1 MDDDRRREHKGAVK
15 HGTHDDSVNR
25 RSSMFELRLVTLDHY
40 LAAPSAPLDPLVS
53 KLGGWEVWQVP
64 VLRIF
69 GVTPA
74 GQKACL
80 HVHGVLPYLT
90 VPCTEPRPERSA
102 VVLASEIDLLLNTA
116 AGRATSMHRHVHHVA
131 VFRGTRLY
139 GFHDREETFLRIYLY
154 NPLHV
159 PKVAELLLS
168 GHVLKQVMQPHE
180 AHIPYSLQ
188 FMVDHNLHGMSFV
201 RVESFKFRRPLSWAH
216 DDRSKALGSGPGIWS
231 LRNLPV
237 EQFGD
242 LEKQTTCELEL
253 DCCAKDILNASDK
266 EALNPGLAAL
276 WQEEEDRRQE
286 PVSWA
291 PLSLEDVGF
300 PPTESERFYLAR
312 LDKLLTRPAMDEQEL
327 TGTGKQSRKK
337 HHSRL
342 LDTSHGI
349 LDSQDE
355 ALAEA
360 LAQVASSW
368 HQGADEE
375 DSILGS
381 LPALDNVVDEEDDND
396 VEDMSQV
403 FQLAGEREQD
413 NDGDSSM
420 SDHSDGNEAY
430 DPFQLDGADDRPVGA
445 SGTAATTRDQGT
457 QTGAR
462 PPVLVRRLLGRARAR
477 RCTRLSLQRQQQQQ
491 QQQQGNPQLR
501 KPEQSPAKSAV
512 PAAGLET
519 GHQKVEVPGSSP
531 LVAEDWQRWQSCHVA
546 SMLMAPLPGDGTPSS
561 GVPSPAPS
569 LSAECGETSSC
580 LQHSVKP
587 CFVEL
592 PRLTDEEIASWQQR
606 REPEGR
612 RRWKLRELDVHGKSC
627 ASPVE
632 DMSEPKKQRR
642 KRGRSTDSSV
652 AGSTSPQRRASS
664 LRNRSV
670 SVSSVSSHVEGYTES
685 EVYPVEV
692 EHRTRRVSYS
702 SSAGDSTA
710 SSRRVKAG
718 TGKRVKAANDSASGR
733 TLRERD
739 IGEKGDKGQVRVCI
753 TDSGDNVE
761 SSVLSAAAAAAGL
774 GSELSVPLVQ
784 RVPHPRRGRKLSTKR
799 RLAVE
804 VAETVPDS
812 DASSSLLSS
821 SSHLVGK
828 SSDLEVS
835 GSRPSIICRIRIQG
849 KHGVVST
856 TSTRQVPRVVGF
868 VSPDRSISESCV
880 ADLGSPPTGSVS
892 DSSSSTIVGRQM
904 SDGPMSGCRPL
915 GSEMADPG
923 IASRHKVS
931 KKSKSSNVALDAP
944 AVHLECSKAAHMSD
958 APTSLTTPLSS
969 EVADSGIVLRRP
981 KSSRRSELS
990 TVTPEAPATQ
1000 LESSGATHM
1009 LDVPEPVATP
1019 LSSEVADLGAT
1030 LRGKFSRNSKS
1041 GTNTPQAPSA
1051 QLEDSEVVTMP
1062 DASTSLATSSSS
1074 EVADSGVILRQ
1085 PRSPRKSKL
1094 STVTR
1099 EAPAVPSE
1107 SSEAAHVSDAP
1118 TPLAMSLSGKVADS
1132 GVVSR
1137 RLKSSRKSKSSTA
1150 APDPP
1155 AVHLESCEAATVPD
1169 APQSDAT
1176 PLSSEVADRGVVLR
1190 AKFSRKSKSS
1200 TVIPEAPAAH
1210 LESSEAVHMPDAA
1223 EPVASPLRPE
1233 NSDSGVALRLKR
1245 SRKSKLS
1252 TVTPEAQLESSEA
1265 AHMPDTPTSHATSSE
1280 VADSGAVLR
1289 RRGSRK
1295 SMSNTITPEAS
1306 ETELASP
1313 KAMLSETPPTTV
1325 GLSSSDVA
1333 PHGLPSRKSTRSGSG
1348 AGTKRAKLA
1357 ASSIAS
1363 KPTESPEALSSSPVK
1378 IGNIDNHQLCGSNS
1392 RMEMGAPHATLGTLK
1407 SGSDVDA
1414 IEEPGNVKPVS
1425 KRGRPRRT
1433 DFVRPLLS
1441 SPDSQGAADAASDD
1455 STAHCENTVQ
1465 PTTRRTRRQLANP
1478 KLSSKELSATSSSSL
1493 ESVTSFSSCEVGG
1506 SQLLETSLP
1515 KEGNLR
1521 KQTGKGKQTSSS
1533 KLAIKPSRSKV
1544 RDSNALLSLG
1554 TDSVNATELGTDP
1567 VVQVVDQAA
1576 KSNKSEARGRV
1587 SSRISANK
1595 LALRTKI
1602 HKEGKNKEKP
1612 ESPKLQNE
1620 SCFVADTS
1628 GTPPPGS
1635 DIGLAS
1641 TVTVDTM
1648 TSCVLS
1654 FGTAYSTSPSTAK
1667 LVSDCNMTRQVS
1679 SGSQVTSSGMGDKG
1693 ISTPNSGAPEIVN
1706 SHSRLMSSTS
1716 RSSASSDR
1724 REMGGLPVR
1733 SSKSRKRAGLPEAHD
1748 PGIQELLVTYER
1760 LTITPPSEL
1769 SSDGSVGSKQSNV
1782 ARPSAAFNLSEAA
1795 RSSNSPRRSSSSS
1808 ITNSVEKEGTQK
1820 FVSNNEPE
1828 AEHPNELSGSSN
1840 PIVEK
1845 ESGSAKSVVSS
1856 DRSEAADAGG
1866 LMRGA
1871 DKGAENSPELVPA
1884 LLVPNCAVTKPGTED
1899 SMIQP
1904 SSVSIANADLVAT
1917 KELETSSLCTGQ
1929 CQSEVAAFDIPVS
1942 SNLPVSEVI
1951 ISEPATEPVV
1961 PEEANSGSAFSSNLA
1976 SADTSA
1982 NVDLHAGSDGP
1993 VPGGSVQGNWP
2004 IISASTVDVSEP
2016 VAKPKVSDEVGTDA
2030 PPNEVLLNALPLG
2043 SGSDGSSLS
2052 SNSSASVL
2060 SRPRMTSPIEQSSSQ
2075 LLDSR
2080 HAVQDGSV
2088 TELMTELSWSIELGQ
2103 RVTEGCAEQDANV
2116 TGTPELVPSLCGQKG
2131 NESQKASSDDAQFE
2145 GEPSSCICAGSK
2157 RTTAEQPSA
2166 VGSIN
2171 AAEMSSVDDDF
2182 ICLSPD
2188 ADAEW
2193 ILLDEVRDD
2202 SIELF
2207 PSSEE
2212 SVAVDCSESCI
2223 DHTVENRVSD
2233 CGLNCHNMD
2242 VSEKN
2247 GIGDMCKKELV
2258 GHFDGV
2264 NTEENV
2270 HEDVADENSIQHGS
2284 RKSRSERKV
2293 DSVSRE
2299 SSIDKSCESSIRNVG
2314 SINCADSA
2322 TGDNCVVEI
2331 GSEGCSEATSNKEHF
2346 EISSTD
2352 LADTNCEEILRNFG
2366 SNSSL
2371 VDLGS
2376 ESFSE
2381 PTGDNKCTE
2390 EVAKEDVTDISSADL
2405 VKGFGSENCVGDI
2418 DSEGIE
2424 FIASENFVE
2433 DIGCEESME
2442 LFSGIDSE
2450 CKQHKDAV
2458 ALNEISSDPRQHE
2471 DIYAAIAAGKL
2482 LRVAVER
2489 LEDIDA
2495 HSAIGMLYRKA
2506 KKASKCNRAPCK
2518 GVEISGGKHDV
2529 NRDNSQDEHT
2539 GINEK
2544 EGSVGLSSVRKSP
2557 ACHRQTS
2564 RPSKSLHKDV
2574 GASSSQSSGRRPSD
2588 SQAQHQSPR
2597 EQDRSVR
2604 PVSVEK
2610 ALASDQQTSKFS
2622 KTSRKDLW
2630 ASGNQ
2635 HSRDQTDESHA
2646 QHVKT
2651 RKQEGNNVPFS
2662 EEKLSSSVKITSK
2675 SSKTLHKDSRD
2686 TCNQHVEKST
2696 KDSKTQHL
2704 GVRKKDRSAN
2714 PLTADKSSICHQKAS
2729 RSSKASNK
2737 GVQAFKS
2744 KDSEGS
2750 SKKAETQR
2758 PVREK
2763 QGEAVEPSSLEMSPG
2778 REQQASNPS
2787 KGSRRDVQVL
2797 KSEDSEGSSNKA
2809 ETRHADKEKQGE
2821 AVDPSSLEMST
2832 GCDQQASK
2840 SSKAS
2845 RRDVQ
2850 VFKSKDSEGSSNKA
2864 QTRHADKEKQGE
2876 AVDPSSLEMSTG
2888 CDQQASKSSKASRR
2902 DVQVFKSK
2910 DSEGSSNKA
2919 ETRHADKEKQGEA
2932 VDPSSLEMST
2942 GCDQQASKSSK
2953 ASRRDVQ
2960 VFKSKD
2966 SEGSSNKAQTRH
2978 ADKEKQGE
2986 AVDPSSLEMST
2997 GCDQQASKSS
3007 KASRRDV
3014 QVFKS
3019 KDSDGSSNKTE
3030 TRHADEENQRE
3041 AVDHSSLERSP
3052 GCDQQASKSSKA
3064 SRRDVQVFKSKDS
3077 EGRSNKAETRHAD
3090 KEKQGEAF
3098 DPSSLEM
3105 STGCDQQASK
3115 SSKASRKDVQV
3126 FKSKDSEGSS
3136 NKAETRH
3143 ADKEKQGEAVDPSSL
3158 EQSPGCDQQASK
3170 SSKASRK
3177 DVQVFKS
3184 KDSEGS
3190 SNKAET
3196 RHADKEKQGEAVD
3209 PSSLERSPGCD
3220 QQASKSP
3227 KASRRDVQV
3236 FKSKDSEGSS
3246 NKAETQRADREKQG
3260 EAVEPSSLQK
3270 SPGPDQQ
3277 TSKSSRD
3284 FHSDLGALENPVQ
3297 VCENRERRPDSPE
3310 EQQAGSGTQQQDEC
3324 TEPLQTEKSLSYHQR
3339 EPLPPTDMGKEHVLL
3354 DQVLDL
3360 GELPDAIKCLLDSEV
3375 PLPELDADCFSLP
3388 PDSTRWLSEDGVV
3401 EKRKPDERAQA
3412 NKEEPP
3418 FCPSGDIMLGE
3429 LTKACSLTNE
3439 GLVALVPAVPPPTCG
3454 PHFNSCG
3461 STTVRARKK
3470 CLRGLAHWQK
3480 TKLEAFARD
3489 SCFEVDFEHNPEL
3502 RIAFCRDR
3510 SVVLTP
3516 ARSAPTVALLAP
3528 TRQRPPP
3535 SPDDDVVSIRE
3546 LPPSDASPDPT
3557 MLLVSP
3563 PSTPPRHETSTSQ
3576 LDGPSGRFALS
3587 GARLPADTERV
3598 LTVLS
3603 VEVHV
3608 RTRSD
3613 LRPDPAHDPVQ
3624 CVLWCA
3630 RGHGTDAPLEA
3641 GVMHW
3646 VLGDPRLAD
3655 IEDLAGT
3662 SLHRTGVATPGL
3674 RTQVVRSELD
3684 LFHALVDL
3692 VHRWDPDVLL
3702 GYDVERAS
3710 WGYLFER
3717 AEQLDLDLYARLSR
3731 APPPPGRK
3739 DVLGRILL
3747 SVWRILRKE
3756 VTLNIYTFENT
3767 YYNVMHRRVPLY
3779 SFRLLSEWFSK
3790 DLFRWR
3796 TVEHYALRAR
3806 GNLELLD
3813 ELNVFGKTSQMAR
3826 IFGIQFLEVLS
3837 RGSQFRVESMLLRLA
3852 RSHRMVALSASTAQ
3866 RARQRAPEFIPLV
3879 LEPRAQLYTDP
3890 VVVLDFQSLYPSVII
3905 AHNYCYSTCLGRVE
3919 SLGSSAPFG
3928 CSSLEVPMQLVKSLR
3943 DHITVSPA
3951 GVAFVKPS
3959 IRRGLLSQMLD
3970 EVLGTRI
3977 MVKKA
3982 MSQCTN
3988 KGLRRVLDAQQLS
4001 LKLIANVTYGYTS
4014 AGFSGRMPCVEV
4026 ADSVVSKGREALEHA
4041 IRTAE
4046 AIVPGAR
4053 VVYGD
4058 TDSLFV
4064 LLEGRSRE
4072 EAFRLGQE
4080 IADQVTAQNPRP
4092 MRLKLEKVYQPCVLQ
4107 TKKRYVGFAY
4117 ESPDQQEPK
4126 YDAKGIETVRRDTCP
4141 AVAKLLEKMLRVLF
4155 TSRDIVAVKRFV
4167 KLQLSKILAERVS
4180 PQDFIFAREFR
4191 GLHGYQPSACV
4202 PALEI
4207 TRRQLRRDPRAEP
4220 LVGERVPYVV
4230 VYGHPGQRLIELARS
4245 PLELL
4250 SGQLRLNAH
4259 YYVARVIGPALN
4271 RVLRLLGADCLQ
4283 WYEELPRPRFVAAPR
4298 PGTMAAYVTV
4308 NQLCLACGG
4317 QAESRQLCAS
4327 CEADPGYAALVLGGK
4342 VQRVQKALLELQAV
4356 CHSCMG
4362 FQAGSVCLSID
4373 CPVLFKTSRVTTEAQ
4388 QALDWNSAR
4397 NSVSTTS
4404 S

>member
-327 TGTGKQSRKK
+327 TGTARQSRKK

-360 LAQVASSW
+360 LAQAASSW
-368 HQGADEE
+368 HQGADEEE

-381 LPALDNVVDEEDDND
+381 LPALDNVVDEEDDHD

-430 DPFQLDGADDRPVGA
+430 DPFQLDGADDRPVVA
-445 SGTAATTRDQGT
+445 SGAAAITRDQGT

-477 RCTRLSLQRQQQQQ
+477 RCTRLSLQRR

-561 GVPSPAPS
+561 GVPSPVQS
-569 LSAECGETSSC
+569 LSPESRAGGETSSC

-612 RRWKLRELDVHGKSC
+612 RRWKLRELDIHGKSC

-632 DMSEPKKQRR
+632 DMSEPQKQRR

-652 AGSTSPQRRASS
+652 AGSTSPQRRTSS

-670 SVSSVSSHVEGYTES
+670 SVSSVSPHAEGYTES

-692 EHRTRRVSYS
+692 GHRTRRVSYS
-702 SSAGDSTA
+702 SLAGDSGA

-718 TGKRVKAANDSASGR
+718 TGKASKRVKAVNDSASGR

-774 GSELSVPLVQ
+774 GSELSVPLVE

-804 VAETVPDS
+804 VTETVPDS
-812 DASSSLLSS
+812 DASSSSLSS

-868 VSPDRSISESCV
+868 VSPDRSITESCV

-904 SDGPMSGCRPL
+904 SDGPTSGARPL

-944 AVHLECSKAAHMSD
+944 AVHLECSNATHMSD
-958 APTSLTTPLSS
+958 APTSLSTPSSS

-990 TVTPEAPATQ
+990 TVTPEAPAAQ

-1041 GTNTPQAPSA
+1041 GTATPEAPSA
-1051 QLEDSEVVTMP
+1051 HLEDSEAVTVP

-1074 EVADSGVILRQ
+1074 EVADSGVVLRQ

-1099 EAPAVPSE
+1099 EAPAAPLE
-1107 SSEAAHVSDAP
+1107 SSEAAHISDAP

-1155 AVHLESCEAATVPD
+1155 AVHLESCKAATVPD

-1176 PLSSEVADRGVVLR
+1176 PSSSEVADNGVVLR

-1200 TVIPEAPAAH
+1200 TVIPEAPAAR

-1223 EPVASPLRPE
+1223 EPVATPLRPE
-1233 NSDSGVALRLKR
+1233 DSDSGVALRLKR

-1265 AHMPDTPTSHATSSE
+1265 AHMPDTPTSHAMSSE

-1289 RRGSRK
+1289 PRGSRK

-1306 ETELASP
+1306 ETELESP
-1313 KAMLSETPPTTV
+1313 KAMLSEMSPTTV

-1333 PHGLPSRKSTRSGSG
+1333 PHGLPSRKSTRSGSD

-1363 KPTESPEALSSSPVK
+1363 KPTESPEALSSGPAR
-1378 IGNIDNHQLCGSNS
+1378 IGTIDNHQLCGSNS
-1392 RMEMGAPHATLGTLK
+1392 RMEMGAPHATLGTLQ

-1433 DFVRPLLS
+1433 DSVRPLLS
-1441 SPDSQGAADAASDD
+1441 SPDSQGAADAASVD

-1465 PTTRRTRRQLANP
+1465 PTTRRTRRQLANR

-1506 SQLLETSLP
+1506 SKLLETSLP

-1521 KQTGKGKQTSSS
+1521 KQTAKGKQTSSS

-1544 RDSNALLSLG
+1544 KDSNALLSLG
-1554 TDSVNATELGTDP
+1554 TENENAAELGTDP

-1576 KSNKSEARGRV
+1576 KSSKSEARGRV

-1602 HKEGKNKEKP
+1602 RKEGKNKEKP
-1612 ESPKLQNE
+1612 ENPKLQDE

-1628 GTPPPGS
+1628 STPPPGS

-1648 TSCVLS
+1648 TPCVLS
-1654 FGTAYSTSPSTAK
+1654 FGTTYSTSPNTAK
-1667 LVSDCNMTRQVS
+1667 LVSDCNMTRQVI

-1693 ISTPNSGAPEIVN
+1693 ISAPNSGAPEIVN
-1706 SHSRLMSSTS
+1706 SHNRLMSSTS

-1724 REMGGLPVR
+1724 REVGGLPVR

-1795 RSSNSPRRSSSSS
+1795 GSSDSPRRSSSSI
-1808 ITNSVEKEGTQK
+1808 ITNSVEKEGIQK
-1820 FVSNNEPE
+1820 CVGNDEPE
-1828 AEHPNELSGSSN
+1828 AEHPKELSGSSN

-1884 LLVPNCAVTKPGTED
+1884 LPVPNCAVTKPGPED

-1904 SSVSIANADLVAT
+1904 SSVSVANTDLVAT
-1917 KELETSSLCTGQ
+1917 EELETSSLRTRQ
-1929 CQSEVAAFDIPVS
+1929 CQPEVAAFDVPVS
-1942 SNLPVSEVI
+1942 RNLPVSEVI
-1951 ISEPATEPVV
+1951 TAIEPVV
-1961 PEEANSGSAFSSNLA
+1961 PEEGNGGSAFSSDFA
-1976 SADTSA
+1976 PADTSA
-1982 NVDLHAGSDGP
+1982 NVDLHAGSNGP
-1993 VPGGSVQGNWP
+1993 VPGGSVQGNCP

-2016 VAKPKVSDEVGTDA
+2016 VVKPNVSDKVGTDA
-2030 PPNEVLLNALPLG
+2030 PPNKVLLNTLPLG
-2043 SGSDGSSLS
+2043 NGSDSSSSS
-2052 SNSSASVL
+2052 SNNSASVL
-2060 SRPRMTSPIEQSSSQ
+2060 SRPCMTSPIEQSSSE

-2103 RVTEGCAEQDANV
+2103 GVTEGCAEQDANV
-2116 TGTPELVPSLCGQKG
+2116 TGTPELVSSLCGQKG
-2131 NESQKASSDDAQFE
+2131 NESQKASSDDVQFE
-2145 GEPSSCICAGSK
+2145 GEPSSRICAGSK
-2157 RTTAEQPSA
+2157 PTTTEQPSA

-2171 AAEMSSVDDDF
+2171 AAEVSSVDDDF

-2207 PSSEE
+2207 PSPEE
-2212 SVAVDCSESCI
+2212 SVSVDCSESCI

-2233 CGLNCHNMD
+2233 CGMNCHNMN

-2247 GIGDMCKKELV
+2247 GIGNMGKKELV
-2258 GHFDGV
+2258 GHFDSV
-2264 NTEENV
+2264 STEESV

-2293 DSVSRE
+2293 ESVYRE

-2322 TGDNCVVEI
+2322 TGENCVVEI
-2331 GSEGCSEATSNKEHF
+2331 SSEGCSDATSSKEHF

-2366 SNSSL
+2366 SDSSM

-2381 PTGDNKCTE
+2381 PTGGNKCTE
-2390 EVAKEDVTDISSADL
+2390 EVAKEDIAEISPADL
-2405 VKGFGSENCVGDI
+2405 VQGFGSDNCVGDI
-2418 DSEGIE
+2418 DSEGME

-2433 DIGCEESME
+2433 NIGSEESME

-2450 CKQHKDAV
+2450 SKQHKDAV
-2458 ALNEISSDPRQHE
+2458 ALNEISSDSREHE
-2471 DIYAAIAAGKL
+2471 DVYAAIAAGKL

-2506 KKASKCNRAPCK
+2506 KKASKYNRAPCK
-2518 GVEISGGKHDV
+2518 RVEISGDKQDV

-2539 GINEK
+2539 GIDEK
-2544 EGSVGLSSVRKSP
+2544 ERSVGLSSVRKSP
-2557 ACHRQTS
+2557 ACHQQTS

-2604 PVSVEK
+2604 PVSMEK
-2610 ALASDQQTSKFS
+2610 ALASDQQTSKSS

-2651 RKQEGNNVPFS
+2651 KKQEGNVVPFS
-2662 EEKLSSSVKITSK
+2662 EDKLSSSVKITSK

-2686 TCNQHVEKST
+2686 TRNQHVEKSA

-2704 GVRKKDRSAN
+2704 VVRKKDRSAD

-2729 RSSKASNK
+2729 KSSKASRK
-2737 GVQAFKS
+2737 DVQAFKS

-2750 SKKAETQR
+2750 SNKAETQR
-2758 PVREK
+2758 PGREK
-2763 QGEAVEPSSLEMSPG
+2763 QGEAVEHSSLEKSPS
-2778 REQQASNPS
+2778 REQQASNSS
-2787 KGSRRDVQVL
+2787 KGS
-2797 KSEDSEGSSNKA
+2797 
-2809 ETRHADKEKQGE
+2809 H
-2821 AVDPSSLEMST
+2821 
-2832 GCDQQASK
+2832 
-2840 SSKAS
+2840 
-2845 RRDVQ
+2845 RDVQ

-2864 QTRHADKEKQGE
+2864 ETQHPGREKQGE
-2876 AVDPSSLEMSTG
+2876 AVEPSSLEKSPSCEQQASNSSKGSHRDVQVFKSKDSEGSSNKAETQRPVREKQREAVEPSSLEKSPG
-2888 CDQQASKSSKASRR
+2888 RDQQASSSSKGSHRDVKVFKSKDSEGSSNKAETQFAVSEKQGEPLEPSSSEKSPGRDQQASKSSKASHR
-2902 DVQVFKSK
+2902 DVQVFKRK

-2932 VDPSSLEMST
+2932 VDTSLERSPD
-2942 GCDQQASKSSK
+2942 CDQQASKSS
-2953 ASRRDVQ
+2953 
-2960 VFKSKD
+2960 
-2966 SEGSSNKAQTRH
+2966 
-2978 ADKEKQGE
+2978 
-2986 AVDPSSLEMST
+2986 
-2997 GCDQQASKSS
+2997 
-3007 KASRRDV
+3007 
-3014 QVFKS
+3014 
-3019 KDSDGSSNKTE
+3019 
-3030 TRHADEENQRE
+3030 
-3041 AVDHSSLERSP
+3041 
-3052 GCDQQASKSSKA
+3052 
-3064 SRRDVQVFKSKDS
+3064 
-3077 EGRSNKAETRHAD
+3077 
-3090 KEKQGEAF
+3090 
-3098 DPSSLEM
+3098 
-3105 STGCDQQASK
+3105 
-3115 SSKASRKDVQV
+3115 
-3126 FKSKDSEGSS
+3126 
-3136 NKAETRH
+3136 
-3143 ADKEKQGEAVDPSSL
+3143 
-3158 EQSPGCDQQASK
+3158 
-3170 SSKASRK
+3170 
-3177 DVQVFKS
+3177 
-3184 KDSEGS
+3184 
-3190 SNKAET
+3190 
-3196 RHADKEKQGEAVD
+3196 
-3209 PSSLERSPGCD
+3209 
-3220 QQASKSP
+3220 

-3270 SPGPDQQ
+3270 SPGHDQQ

-3284 FHSDLGALENPVQ
+3284 FHSDLRAFDNQVQ

-3310 EQQAGSGTQQQDEC
+3310 EQRAGGGTQQQDEC
-3324 TEPLQTEKSLSYHQR
+3324 NEPLQTEKSLSYHQR

-3401 EKRKPDERAQA
+3401 EKRKPDERPQA

-3454 PHFNSCG
+3454 PHFNNCG
-3461 STTVRARKK
+3461 STTARARKK

-3480 TKLEAFARD
+3480 AKLEAFARD

-3603 VEVHV
+3603 VEMHV
-3608 RTRSD
+3608 RSRSD

-3662 SLHRTGVATPGL
+3662 SLRRTGVATPGL

-3928 CSSLEVPMQLVKSLR
+3928 CSSLEVPTQLVKSLR

-4001 LKLIANVTYGYTS
+4001 LKLISNVTYGYTS

-4230 VYGHPGQRLIELARS
+4230 VYGHPGQRLIELVRS

>member
-1 MDDDRRREHKGAVK
+1 MDDDRRRDHKGAVK
-15 HGTHDDSVNR
+15 HGTHDDSVNH

-90 VPCTEPRPERSA
+90 VPCTEPRPERFA

-131 VFRGTRLY
+131 VFRGMRLY

-154 NPLHV
+154 NPHHV

-253 DCCAKDILNASDK
+253 DCCAKDIANASEK

-291 PLSLEDVGF
+291 PLSLEDDGF

-312 LDKLLTRPAMDEQEL
+312 LDKLLTRPTMDEQEL
-327 TGTGKQSRKK
+327 TGSAKQSRKK

-360 LAQVASSW
+360 LAQAASSW
-368 HQGADEE
+368 HQGANEE
-375 DSILGS
+375 QDSILGS
-381 LPALDNVVDEEDDND
+381 LPGPDDVVDEEDDND

-430 DPFQLDGADDRPVGA
+430 DPFQLDGADDRPAGA
-445 SGTAATTRDQGT
+445 SGTVATTRDQGT

-491 QQQQGNPQLR
+491 QQQNSQLR

-512 PAAGLET
+512 PDAGPEACN
-519 GHQKVEVPGSSP
+519 QKEVPGSSP

-546 SMLMAPLPGDGTPSS
+546 SMLMAPLPGDGAPSGGES
-561 GVPSPAPS
+561 SPAPS
-569 LSAECGETSSC
+569 LSPKLRAGRETSSC
-580 LQHSVKP
+580 LLPTVQP
-587 CFVEL
+587 CSVEL
-592 PRLTDEEIASWQQR
+592 SRLTDEEIAWWQQR

-612 RRWKLRELDVHGKSC
+612 RRWRLRQLDVHGQSC

-642 KRGRSTDSSV
+642 KRVHSTDSSV
-652 AGSTSPQRRASS
+652 AGSTSSQRSALSVRKHA
-664 LRNRSV
+664 V
-670 SVSSVSSHVEGYTES
+670 SVNSVLPHAEGYTES
-685 EVYPVEV
+685 EVCPVEV
-692 EHRTRRVSYS
+692 DHRTRRVSYS
-702 SSAGDSTA
+702 SLAGDSEA
-710 SSRRVKAG
+710 SSRHVKAG
-718 TGKRVKAANDSASGR
+718 TRKASKRVKATNDSASAR

-739 IGEKGDKGQVRVCI
+739 IGEKADKGQVRVCV
-753 TDSGDNVE
+753 TGSGDNAE
-761 SSVLSAAAAAAGL
+761 SSVLAAAAAAAGL
-774 GSELSVPLVQ
+774 GSELNVPLVEE
-784 RVPHPRRGRKLSTKR
+784 RAPHSRRGRKLSTKR

-804 VAETVPDS
+804 VMETVPDS
-812 DASSSLLSS
+812 DASSSSLS

-828 SSDLEVS
+828 CSDLEVS

-849 KHGVVST
+849 KHGVIST

-868 VSPDRSISESCV
+868 VSPDRSTTESCV
-880 ADLGSPPTGSVS
+880 ADLGSPPTCSAS
-892 DSSSSTIVGRQM
+892 DSSSSTIVGTQM
-904 SDGPMSGCRPL
+904 SDGPTSGATPL
-915 GSEMADPG
+915 SSEMADPG
-923 IASRHKVS
+923 VALRHKVS
-931 KKSKSSNVALDAP
+931 KKNKSSTVTPEEP
-944 AVHLECSKAAHMSD
+944 AVHLESSKAAHMSD
-958 APTSLTTPLSS
+958 APTSLATPSSS
-969 EVADSGIVLRRP
+969 EVADSGIVLRQS
-981 KSSRRSELS
+981 KSSRNGKLS
-990 TVTPEAPATQ
+990 TVTPEAPATR
-1000 LESSGATHM
+1000 LESSEAAHM
-1009 LDVPEPVATP
+1009 PDVPEPVAAS
-1019 LSSEVADLGAT
+1019 LSSEVADPGTT
-1030 LRGKFSRNSKS
+1030 LRAKFSNSKS
-1041 GTNTPQAPSA
+1041 GTVTPEAPTA
-1051 QLEDSEVVTMP
+1051 HLEDSEAAPVP
-1062 DASTSLATSSSS
+1062 DASTSLVTSLSS
-1074 EVADSGVILRQ
+1074 EVADSGVVLR
-1085 PRSPRKSKL
+1085 RSKSSWKGN
-1094 STVTR
+1094 SNTVTL
-1099 EAPAVPSE
+1099 EAPDAHSE
-1107 SSEAAHVSDAP
+1107 SSEAAHVPDAP
-1118 TPLAMSLSGKVADS
+1118 TPLATSLSDEVTDS

-1150 APDPP
+1150 APDTL
-1155 AVHLESCEAATVPD
+1155 AMHSESCKAASVPD
-1169 APQSDAT
+1169 TPQSDAT
-1176 PLSSEVADRGVVLR
+1176 LLSSEVADHGVALR

-1200 TVIPEAPAAH
+1200 IVIPEAPAVQ
-1210 LESSEAVHMPDAA
+1210 LESSEAVHMPDAP
-1223 EPVASPLRPE
+1223 ERVATPLRSE
-1233 NSDSGVALRLKR
+1233 GVESGVALRPKR

-1265 AHMPDTPTSHATSSE
+1265 AHMPDAPTTLAMSSE
-1280 VADSGAVLR
+1280 VADSGALLR
-1289 RRGSRK
+1289 PRSSRK
-1295 SMSNTITPEAS
+1295 SKSNTITPEAS
-1306 ETELASP
+1306 EAQLESPEAS
-1313 KAMLSETPPTTV
+1313 LSGVPPPTV
-1325 GLSSSDVA
+1325 ELGASDIA
-1333 PHGLPSRKSTRSGSG
+1333 PHDLPSRKSTRSASD
-1348 AGTKRAKLA
+1348 AGTKKAKQA
-1357 ASSIAS
+1357 ASFIAS
-1363 KPTESPEALSSSPVK
+1363 KPTESPEALSSGTARIENV
-1378 IGNIDNHQLCGSNS
+1378 DNHQLHGSNS
-1392 RMEMGAPHATLGTLK
+1392 RMEMGAPHANLGALQ
-1407 SGSDVDA
+1407 SGSDVDT
-1414 IEEPGNVKPVS
+1414 IQEPRNVKPVP
-1425 KRGRPRRT
+1425 KRGRPKRT
-1433 DFVRPLLS
+1433 NSVGPLFS
-1441 SPDSQGAADAASDD
+1441 SPDSQGAADVPSDD
-1455 STAHCENTVQ
+1455 NTVHCENTVR
-1465 PTTRRTRRQLANP
+1465 PTTRRTRRQLASS
-1478 KLSSKELSATSSSSL
+1478 KLSSKEVSATSSSSA
-1493 ESVTSFSSCEVGG
+1493 ESVTSFSSCEVRR
-1506 SQLLETSLP
+1506 T
-1515 KEGNLR
+1515 NI
-1521 KQTGKGKQTSSS
+1521 S
-1533 KLAIKPSRSKV
+1533 KLVIRPSRSKV
-1544 RDSNALLSLG
+1544 KDSNASLSLS
-1554 TDSVNATELGTDP
+1554 TENVNATELGADSA
-1567 VVQVVDQAA
+1567 VQVVDHVA
-1576 KSNKSEARGRV
+1576 KSSKSEARGRS

-1602 HKEGKNKEKP
+1602 RKEDKNEEKTDNL
-1612 ESPKLQNE
+1612 KLQSE
-1620 SCFVADTS
+1620 SCLVADTS
-1628 GTPPPGS
+1628 GTPPPVS
-1635 DIGLAS
+1635 DIGVTSAA
-1641 TVTVDTM
+1641 TVDTVM
-1648 TSCVLS
+1648 SSVLS
-1654 FGTAYSTSPSTAK
+1654 VGTTCSTGASTAK
-1667 LVSDCNMTRQVS
+1667 LVSDSNMTRQVS
-1679 SGSQVTSSGMGDKG
+1679 SGSQVTSSGTGDKG
-1693 ISTPNSGAPEIVN
+1693 ISASNCGAPEIVN
-1706 SHSRLMSSTS
+1706 SRDRLMSITS
-1716 RSSASSDR
+1716 RSSASSNR
-1724 REMGGLPVR
+1724 REVGGLPVR

-1748 PGIQELLVTYER
+1748 PGIQELLVTYEK

-1769 SSDGSVGSKQSNV
+1769 LSDGSVGSKQSNV
-1782 ARPSAAFNLSEAA
+1782 ARPSAAFNLPEAA
-1795 RSSNSPRRSSSSS
+1795 GSSDSPRRSPSSRG
-1808 ITNSVEKEGTQK
+1808 TNSVEKEGTQK
-1820 FVSNNEPE
+1820 CIGNDEPE
-1828 AEHPNELSGSSN
+1828 AEHPKELSSSSN
-1840 PIVEK
+1840 PIAEK

-1856 DRSEAADAGG
+1856 DRSEAADAGD

-1871 DKGAENSPELVPA
+1871 DTGVENSPELVPA
-1884 LLVPNCAVTKPGTED
+1884 LPVSNCAGTKPGAADFT
-1899 SMIQP
+1899 IR
-1904 SSVSIANADLVAT
+1904 SSSASIANSYLVAAE
-1917 KELETSSLCTGQ
+1917 ELETSSPHTRQ
-1929 CQSEVAAFDIPVS
+1929 CQSEVTAFDVPVS
-1942 SNLPVSEVI
+1942 SNIPVFETTT
-1951 ISEPATEPVV
+1951 SEPAIEPVV
-1961 PEEANSGSAFSSNLA
+1961 PEEVNGGSAFGSDLA
-1976 SADTSA
+1976 PADTSA
-1982 NVDLHAGSDGP
+1982 NVNLHAGLNGP
-1993 VPGGSVQGNWP
+1993 VPVGSPQGNTSS
-2004 IISASTVDVSEP
+2004 ISASTMDVSEP
-2016 VAKPKVSDEVGTDA
+2016 AAKPKVSDMAGTDA
-2030 PPNEVLLNALPLG
+2030 PLNKLPLSSDSKNVPRTSPARSLSMSNKAGTESLTLPLG
-2043 SGSDGSSLS
+2043 DDFDSSSLS
-2052 SNSSASVL
+2052 SINSASEL
-2060 SRPRMTSPIEQSSSQ
+2060 SRPHVASPIEQSSSE
-2075 LLDSR
+2075 LLDSHR
-2080 HAVQDGSV
+2080 AVHEGSATELV
-2088 TELMTELSWSIELGQ
+2088 TELSCSIELGQ
-2103 RVTEGCAEQDANV
+2103 RVTEGCAEQDASV
-2116 TGTPELVPSLCGQKG
+2116 TGTPELVHSLCVQKG
-2131 NESQKASSDDAQFE
+2131 NESQKASSDDVQFE
-2145 GEPSSCICAGSK
+2145 GEPPSRICAGSK
-2157 RTTAEQPSA
+2157 RTMAEVPSA

-2171 AAEMSSVDDDF
+2171 SAEVSSVDDDF
-2182 ICLSPD
+2182 ICLSPE

-2207 PSSEE
+2207 PSPEE
-2212 SVAVDCSESCI
+2212 SIAADCSERCI
-2223 DHTVENRVSD
+2223 DHTIENHVPDSEM
-2233 CGLNCHNMD
+2233 NCDNVG

-2247 GIGDMCKKELV
+2247 AIGDMGEKDLV

-2264 NTEENV
+2264 SSEESV
-2270 HEDVADENSIQHGS
+2270 HEGVADGNSIQHGGS
-2284 RKSRSERKV
+2284 KSRSKRTVE
-2293 DSVSRE
+2293 SVCKE
-2299 SSIDKSCESSIRNVG
+2299 SSIDNSCESRIGNVG
-2314 SINCADSA
+2314 SVNCADNVAGESY
-2322 TGDNCVVEI
+2322 VVEV
-2331 GSEGCSEATSNKEHF
+2331 GSEGCSEATSSKEHF
-2346 EISSTD
+2346 EISSAD
-2352 LADTNCEEILRNFG
+2352 LADTSCEEILRNFG
-2366 SNSSL
+2366 SDSSII
-2371 VDLGS
+2371 DLGS
-2376 ESFSE
+2376 ENFSE
-2381 PTGDNKCTE
+2381 PTGSNKCTE
-2390 EVAKEDVTDISSADL
+2390 EVAKEDCADISSADL
-2405 VKGFGSENCVGDI
+2405 VPGFDSENCGGDI
-2418 DSEGIE
+2418 GSEGME

-2433 DIGCEESME
+2433 DIGSEESME

-2450 CKQHKDAV
+2450 SKQLKDAV
-2458 ALNEISSDPRQHE
+2458 ALNEISSDSRQCE
-2471 DIYAAIAAGKL
+2471 DVYAAIAAGKL

-2489 LEDIDA
+2489 LEDIDT

-2506 KKASKCNRAPCK
+2506 KKALKYNRAPCK
-2518 GVEISGGKHDV
+2518 GVEISGDKHDV
-2529 NRDNSQDEHT
+2529 RPDNSQAENM
-2539 GINEK
+2539 GIEEK
-2544 EGSVGLSSVRKSP
+2544 ERSVAQSSARKSP

-2574 GASSSQSSGRRPSD
+2574 GAPSSQSRGRRTSD
-2588 SQAQHQSPR
+2588 SQAQHRSPR
-2597 EQDRSVR
+2597 EQDRSVK
-2604 PVSVEK
+2604 PSSVEM
-2610 ALASDQQTSKFS
+2610 APASDQQTSKSS
-2622 KTSRKDLW
+2622 KSSHKDLG

-2635 HSRDQTDESHA
+2635 HSRGQTDDSRA
-2646 QHVKT
+2646 QHANTK
-2651 RKQEGNNVPFS
+2651 KHDGNVMPLS
-2662 EEKLSSSVKITSK
+2662 EEKSCSSVKPTSK
-2675 SSKTLHKDSRD
+2675 SSKTLHKDSRN
-2686 TCNQHVEKST
+2686 TRNQHPEKSAKHSET
-2696 KDSKTQHL
+2696 RHL
-2704 GVRKKDRSAN
+2704 GVRKKDQSAD
-2714 PLTADKSSICHQKAS
+2714 PLTVDKSSICHQKAS
-2729 RSSKASNK
+2729 KSSKASHS
-2737 GVQAFKS
+2737 GVQVFKS
-2744 KDSEGS
+2744 KG
-2750 SKKAETQR
+2750 
-2758 PVREK
+2758 
-2763 QGEAVEPSSLEMSPG
+2763 
-2778 REQQASNPS
+2778 
-2787 KGSRRDVQVL
+2787 
-2797 KSEDSEGSSNKA
+2797 SEGSSNKT
-2809 ETRHADKEKQGE
+2809 ETQRAVTEKQRE
-2821 AVDPSSLEMST
+2821 AVEPSPLEKSL
-2832 GCDQQASK
+2832 GRDQQASK
-2840 SSKAS
+2840 SSRDLHNDVRAS
-2845 RRDVQ
+2845 D
-2850 VFKSKDSEGSSNKA
+2850 
-2864 QTRHADKEKQGE
+2864 
-2876 AVDPSSLEMSTG
+2876 
-2888 CDQQASKSSKASRR
+2888 
-2902 DVQVFKSK
+2902 
-2910 DSEGSSNKA
+2910 
-2919 ETRHADKEKQGEA
+2919 
-2932 VDPSSLEMST
+2932 
-2942 GCDQQASKSSK
+2942 
-2953 ASRRDVQ
+2953 
-2960 VFKSKD
+2960 
-2966 SEGSSNKAQTRH
+2966 
-2978 ADKEKQGE
+2978 
-2986 AVDPSSLEMST
+2986 
-2997 GCDQQASKSS
+2997 
-3007 KASRRDV
+3007 
-3014 QVFKS
+3014 
-3019 KDSDGSSNKTE
+3019 
-3030 TRHADEENQRE
+3030 NQ
-3041 AVDHSSLERSP
+3041 
-3052 GCDQQASKSSKA
+3052 
-3064 SRRDVQVFKSKDS
+3064 
-3077 EGRSNKAETRHAD
+3077 
-3090 KEKQGEAF
+3090 
-3098 DPSSLEM
+3098 
-3105 STGCDQQASK
+3105 
-3115 SSKASRKDVQV
+3115 
-3126 FKSKDSEGSS
+3126 
-3136 NKAETRH
+3136 
-3143 ADKEKQGEAVDPSSL
+3143 
-3158 EQSPGCDQQASK
+3158 
-3170 SSKASRK
+3170 
-3177 DVQVFKS
+3177 
-3184 KDSEGS
+3184 
-3190 SNKAET
+3190 
-3196 RHADKEKQGEAVD
+3196 
-3209 PSSLERSPGCD
+3209 
-3220 QQASKSP
+3220 
-3227 KASRRDVQV
+3227 
-3236 FKSKDSEGSS
+3236 
-3246 NKAETQRADREKQG
+3246 
-3260 EAVEPSSLQK
+3260 
-3270 SPGPDQQ
+3270 
-3277 TSKSSRD
+3277 
-3284 FHSDLGALENPVQ
+3284 VQ
-3297 VCENRERRPDSPE
+3297 VCENRERTPDSPE
-3310 EQQAGSGTQQQDEC
+3310 ERRAGGSTQQQDEC
-3324 TEPLQTEKSLSYHQR
+3324 AETLQMEKSLSYHQR
-3339 EPLPPTDMGKEHVLL
+3339 EPLPPTDVGKEPGLL

-3388 PDSTRWLSEDGVV
+3388 PDSTRWLSDDGVV
-3401 EKRKPDERAQA
+3401 EKRKPDERPQA

-3418 FCPSGDIMLGE
+3418 FCPSGDIMLGD

-3439 GLVALVPAVPPPTCG
+3439 GLVALVPAVPPPSCG
-3454 PHFNSCG
+3454 PHFNNSG
-3461 STTVRARKK
+3461 STTARVRKK

-3557 MLLVSP
+3557 ILLVSP

-3613 LRPDPAHDPVQ
+3613 LRPDPAHDSVQ

-3630 RGHGTDAPLEA
+3630 RGHGTEAPLEA
-3641 GVMHW
+3641 GAMHW

-3674 RTQVVRSELD
+3674 RNQVVRSELD

-3717 AEQLDLDLYARLSR
+3717 AEQLNLDLYARLSR

-3739 DVLGRILL
+3739 EILGRILL

-3767 YYNVMHRRVPLY
+3767 YYHVMHRRVPLY
-3779 SFRLLSEWFSK
+3779 SFRLLSEWFNK

-3919 SLGSSAPFG
+3919 NLGSSAPFG
-3928 CSSLEVPMQLVKSLR
+3928 CSSLEVPTQLVKSLR

-3982 MSQCTN
+3982 MSQSTN

-4046 AIVPGAR
+4046 AIIPGAR

-4080 IADQVTAQNPRP
+4080 IADRVTAQNPRP

-4230 VYGHPGQRLIELARS
+4230 VYGHPGQRLIELVRS

-4271 RVLRLLGADCLQ
+4271 RVLRLLGSDCLQ
-4283 WYEELPRPRFVAAPR
+4283 WYEELPRPRFVATPR
-4298 PGTMAAYVTV
+4298 PGTMAAYVVV

-4342 VQRVQKALLELQAV
+4342 VQRVQKALLELQVV

-4362 FQAGSVCLSID
+4362 FQAGSVCLSVD

>member
-1 MDDDRRREHKGAVK
+1 MDDDRRRDHKGAVK

-90 VPCTEPRPERSA
+90 VPCTEPRPERFA

-154 NPLHV
+154 NPHHV

-253 DCCAKDILNASDK
+253 DCCAKDIANASEK

-291 PLSLEDVGF
+291 PLSLEDDGF

-312 LDKLLTRPAMDEQEL
+312 LDKLLTRPTNDEQEL
-327 TGTGKQSRKK
+327 TGSAKQSRKK

-342 LDTSHGI
+342 LDTSLGI

-360 LAQVASSW
+360 LAQAASSW
-368 HQGADEE
+368 HQGANEEE

-381 LPALDNVVDEEDDND
+381 LPGPDDVVDEEDDND

-430 DPFQLDGADDRPVGA
+430 DPFQLDGADDRPAGA
-445 SGTAATTRDQGT
+445 SGTVATTRDQGT

-491 QQQQGNPQLR
+491 NSQLR

-512 PAAGLET
+512 PDAGPEAS
-519 GHQKVEVPGSSP
+519 HQKEVPGSSP

-546 SMLMAPLPGDGTPSS
+546 SMLMAPLPGDGTPS
-561 GVPSPAPS
+561 GGEPSPAPS
-569 LSAECGETSSC
+569 LSPKSRAGRETSSC
-580 LQHSVKP
+580 LLPTVQP

-592 PRLTDEEIASWQQR
+592 SRLTDEEIAWWQQR

-612 RRWKLRELDVHGKSC
+612 RRWRLRQLDVHGQSC
-627 ASPVE
+627 ASPVK

-642 KRGRSTDSSV
+642 KRVYSTDSSV
-652 AGSTSPQRRASS
+652 AGSTSPQRSALS
-664 LRNRSV
+664 LRKRVV
-670 SVSSVSSHVEGYTES
+670 SVNSVLPHAEKYTDS
-685 EVYPVEV
+685 EVCPVEV
-692 EHRTRRVSYS
+692 DHRTRRVSYS
-702 SSAGDSTA
+702 SLAGDSEA
-710 SSRRVKAG
+710 PSRRVKAG
-718 TGKRVKAANDSASGR
+718 TRKASKRVKTTNDSACAR

-739 IGEKGDKGQVRVCI
+739 IGEKADKGQARVCV
-753 TDSGDNVE
+753 TGSGDNAE
-761 SSVLSAAAAAAGL
+761 SSVLTAAAAAAGL
-774 GSELSVPLVQ
+774 GSELNVPLVEE
-784 RVPHPRRGRKLSTKR
+784 RAPHPHRGRKLSTKR

-804 VAETVPDS
+804 VMETVPDS
-812 DASSSLLSS
+812 DASSSSLSS

-828 SSDLEVS
+828 CSDLEVS

-849 KHGVVST
+849 KHGVIST

-868 VSPDRSISESCV
+868 VSPDRSTTESCV
-880 ADLGSPPTGSVS
+880 ADLGSPPTCSAS
-892 DSSSSTIVGRQM
+892 DSSSSAIVGTQM
-904 SDGPMSGCRPL
+904 SDGPTSGATPL
-915 GSEMADPG
+915 SSEMADPG
-923 IASRHKVS
+923 VALRHKVS
-931 KKSKSSNVALDAP
+931 EKNKSSTVTPEAP
-944 AVHLECSKAAHMSD
+944 AVHLESSKAAHMSD
-958 APTSLTTPLSS
+958 APTSLATPSSS
-969 EVADSGIVLRRP
+969 EVADSGIVLRQS
-981 KSSRRSELS
+981 KSSSNSKLS
-990 TVTPEAPATQ
+990 TVTSEAPATH
-1000 LESSGATHM
+1000 LESSEAAHM
-1009 LDVPEPVATP
+1009 PDVPEPVA
-1019 LSSEVADLGAT
+1019 
-1030 LRGKFSRNSKS
+1030 
-1041 GTNTPQAPSA
+1041 
-1051 QLEDSEVVTMP
+1051 
-1062 DASTSLATSSSS
+1062 ASFSS
-1074 EVADSGVILRQ
+1074 EVADSGVVLR
-1085 PRSPRKSKL
+1085 RTKSSRKSNTN
-1094 STVTR
+1094 TVTL
-1099 EAPAVPSE
+1099 EAPDAHSE
-1107 SSEAAHVSDAP
+1107 SSEAAHVPDAP
-1118 TPLAMSLSGKVADS
+1118 TPLTTSLSDEVTDS

-1150 APDPP
+1150 TSDTP
-1155 AVHLESCEAATVPD
+1155 AMHSESCKAVSVPD
-1169 APQSDAT
+1169 TPQSDVT
-1176 PLSSEVADRGVVLR
+1176 PLSSEVADHGVALR

-1200 TVIPEAPAAH
+1200 IVIPEAPAEQ
-1210 LESSEAVHMPDAA
+1210 LETSEAVHMPDAP
-1223 EPVASPLRPE
+1223 EHVATPLRSE
-1233 NSDSGVALRLKR
+1233 GAESGVALRPKR

-1265 AHMPDTPTSHATSSE
+1265 AHMPDAPTTLAMSSE
-1280 VADSGAVLR
+1280 VADSGALLR
-1289 RRGSRK
+1289 PRSSRK
-1295 SMSNTITPEAS
+1295 SKSNTIAPEAS
-1306 ETELASP
+1306 ETQLESPEAS
-1313 KAMLSETPPTTV
+1313 LSGVPPPTV
-1325 GLSSSDVA
+1325 ELGASDVA
-1333 PHGLPSRKSTRSGSG
+1333 PHGLPSRRSTRSASD
-1348 AGTKRAKLA
+1348 AGTKKAQQA
-1357 ASSIAS
+1357 ASFIAS
-1363 KPTESPEALSSSPVK
+1363 KPTESPEALSSGPAR
-1378 IGNIDNHQLCGSNS
+1378 IGNVDNHQLCGSNS
-1392 RMEMGAPHATLGTLK
+1392 RMEMGAPHATLGTLQ
-1407 SGSDVDA
+1407 SGSDVDT
-1414 IEEPGNVKPVS
+1414 IQEPGNVKPVP
-1425 KRGRPRRT
+1425 KRGRPKRT
-1433 DFVRPLLS
+1433 NSVGPLFS
-1441 SPDSQGAADAASDD
+1441 SPDSQGTADVPSDD
-1455 STAHCENTVQ
+1455 STAVHWENTVR
-1465 PTTRRTRRQLANP
+1465 PTTRRMRRQLASS
-1478 KLSSKELSATSSSSL
+1478 KLSSKEVSATSSSSA

-1506 SQLLETSLP
+1506 SKLLETSLP

-1521 KQTGKGKQTSSS
+1521 KQTDEVRQTNIS
-1533 KLAIKPSRSKV
+1533 KLVIRPSRSKV
-1544 RDSNALLSLG
+1544 KDSNASLSLS
-1554 TDSVNATELGTDP
+1554 TENVNATELGADSA
-1567 VVQVVDQAA
+1567 VQVVDHVA
-1576 KSNKSEARGRV
+1576 KSSKSEARGRS
-1587 SSRISANK
+1587 SSRISASK

-1602 HKEGKNKEKP
+1602 RKEDKNEEKTDN
-1612 ESPKLQNE
+1612 PKLQSE
-1620 SCFVADTS
+1620 SCLVADTS
-1628 GTPPPGS
+1628 GTPPPVS
-1635 DIGLAS
+1635 DIGVTSAATID
-1641 TVTVDTM
+1641 TVT
-1648 TSCVLS
+1648 SSVLPV
-1654 FGTAYSTSPSTAK
+1654 GITCSTGASTAK
-1667 LVSDCNMTRQVS
+1667 LVSDSNMTRQVS
-1679 SGSQVTSSGMGDKG
+1679 SGSQVTSSGTGEKG
-1693 ISTPNSGAPEIVN
+1693 ISAFNSGAPEIVN
-1706 SHSRLMSSTS
+1706 SRDRLMSITS
-1716 RSSASSDR
+1716 RSSASSNR
-1724 REMGGLPVR
+1724 REVGGLPVR

-1769 SSDGSVGSKQSNV
+1769 LSDGSVGSKQSNV
-1782 ARPSAAFNLSEAA
+1782 ARPSAAFNLPEAA
-1795 RSSNSPRRSSSSS
+1795 GSSDSPRRSPSSSG
-1808 ITNSVEKEGTQK
+1808 TNSVEKEGTQK
-1820 FVSNNEPE
+1820 CISNDEPE
-1828 AEHPNELSGSSN
+1828 AEHPKELSSSSN
-1840 PIVEK
+1840 PIAEK

-1856 DRSEAADAGG
+1856 DRSEAADASG
-1866 LMRGA
+1866 LMTGA
-1871 DKGAENSPELVPA
+1871 NKGVENSPELVPA
-1884 LLVPNCAVTKPGTED
+1884 LPVSNCAVTKPGAADCTIR
-1899 SMIQP
+1899 S
-1904 SSVSIANADLVAT
+1904 SSVSIANSYLVA
-1917 KELETSSLCTGQ
+1917 SSPHARQ
-1929 CQSEVAAFDIPVS
+1929 CQSEVAAFDVPVS
-1942 SNLPVSEVI
+1942 SNISVFEATT
-1951 ISEPATEPVV
+1951 SEPAIEPVV
-1961 PEEANSGSAFSSNLA
+1961 PEEVNGGSAFGSDLA
-1976 SADTSA
+1976 PADTLM
-1982 NVDLHAGSDGP
+1982 NVNLHVGLNGP
-1993 VPGGSVQGNWP
+1993 VSVGSPQGNTS

-2016 VAKPKVSDEVGTDA
+2016 VAKPKVSDMAGTDA
-2030 PPNEVLLNALPLG
+2030 PLNKLPLSSDSKNVLRTSRSRSLSMSNKAGTESLTLPLG
-2043 SGSDGSSLS
+2043 DDFDTSSLS
-2052 SNSSASVL
+2052 SINSAPEL
-2060 SRPRMTSPIEQSSSQ
+2060 SRPHVASPIEQSSSE
-2075 LLDSR
+2075 LLDSHR
-2080 HAVQDGSV
+2080 AVHESSATELV
-2088 TELMTELSWSIELGQ
+2088 TELSCSIELGQ
-2103 RVTEGCAEQDANV
+2103 RVTEGCAEQEANL
-2116 TGTPELVPSLCGQKG
+2116 TGTPELVHSLCTQKG
-2131 NESQKASSDDAQFE
+2131 NESQKASCDGVQFE
-2145 GEPSSCICAGSK
+2145 DEPPSRICAGSK
-2157 RTTAEQPSA
+2157 RSLAEQPSA

-2171 AAEMSSVDDDF
+2171 SAEVSSVDDDF
-2182 ICLSPD
+2182 ICLSPE

-2193 ILLDEVRDD
+2193 ILLDEARDD

-2207 PSSEE
+2207 PSPEE
-2212 SVAVDCSESCI
+2212 NIAADCSESCV
-2223 DHTVENRVSD
+2223 DHTVENRVPDSEM
-2233 CGLNCHNMD
+2233 NCDNVG

-2247 GIGDMCKKELV
+2247 AIGDMGEKDLV

-2264 NTEENV
+2264 SSEESV
-2270 HEDVADENSIQHGS
+2270 HEDVADENSIQHGGS
-2284 RKSRSERKV
+2284 KSRSKKNV
-2293 DSVSRE
+2293 KSVCRE
-2299 SSIDKSCESSIRNVG
+2299 SSIDNSCESHVGNVG
-2314 SINCADSA
+2314 SENCADNVP
-2322 TGDNCVVEI
+2322 GENCVAEV
-2331 GSEGCSEATSNKEHF
+2331 GSEGCSEATSSKEHF
-2346 EISSTD
+2346 EISSAD
-2352 LADTNCEEILRNFG
+2352 LADANCEEILRNFG
-2366 SNSSL
+2366 SDSSM

-2376 ESFSE
+2376 ENFSE
-2381 PTGDNKCTE
+2381 PTGSNKCTE
-2390 EVAKEDVTDISSADL
+2390 EVAKEDCADISSADL
-2405 VKGFGSENCVGDI
+2405 VPSFGSENCGGDI
-2418 DSEGIE
+2418 GSESME

-2433 DIGCEESME
+2433 DIGSEESME

-2450 CKQHKDAV
+2450 SKQLKDAV
-2458 ALNEISSDPRQHE
+2458 ALNEVSSDSRQHE
-2471 DIYAAIAAGKL
+2471 DVYAAIAAGKL
-2482 LRVAVER
+2482 LRVAVEK
-2489 LEDIDA
+2489 LEDIDT

-2506 KKASKCNRAPCK
+2506 KKAFKYNRAPCK
-2518 GVEISGGKHDV
+2518 VVEISGDKHDV
-2529 NRDNSQDEHT
+2529 RPDNSQAENM
-2539 GINEK
+2539 GIEEK
-2544 EGSVGLSSVRKSP
+2544 ESSVARSSARKSP

-2564 RPSKSLHKDV
+2564 KPSKPLHKDV
-2574 GASSSQSSGRRPSD
+2574 RAPSSQSSGKRLGD
-2588 SQAQHQSPR
+2588 SQAQHRSPR
-2597 EQDRSVR
+2597 EKDRSVK
-2604 PVSVEK
+2604 PASVEK
-2610 ALASDQQTSKFS
+2610 APASDQQTSKSS
-2622 KTSRKDLW
+2622 KTSHKDLG

-2635 HSRDQTDESHA
+2635 HSRGQTDDSRA
-2646 QHVKT
+2646 QHANTK
-2651 RKQEGNNVPFS
+2651 KQDGNVMPLS
-2662 EEKLSSSVKITSK
+2662 EEKSCSSVKPTSK

-2686 TCNQHVEKST
+2686 TRNQHLEKSAKHSQT
-2696 KDSKTQHL
+2696 RHL
-2704 GVRKKDRSAN
+2704 GVRKEDQSAD
-2714 PLTADKSSICHQKAS
+2714 PLTADKSSICHQK
-2729 RSSKASNK
+2729 
-2737 GVQAFKS
+2737 
-2744 KDSEGS
+2744 
-2750 SKKAETQR
+2750 
-2758 PVREK
+2758 
-2763 QGEAVEPSSLEMSPG
+2763 
-2778 REQQASNPS
+2778 
-2787 KGSRRDVQVL
+2787 
-2797 KSEDSEGSSNKA
+2797 
-2809 ETRHADKEKQGE
+2809 
-2821 AVDPSSLEMST
+2821 
-2832 GCDQQASK
+2832 ASK

-2850 VFKSKDSEGSSNKA
+2850 VFKSKDSEGSSNK
-2864 QTRHADKEKQGE
+2864 T
-2876 AVDPSSLEMSTG
+2876 
-2888 CDQQASKSSKASRR
+2888 
-2902 DVQVFKSK
+2902 
-2910 DSEGSSNKA
+2910 
-2919 ETRHADKEKQGEA
+2919 
-2932 VDPSSLEMST
+2932 
-2942 GCDQQASKSSK
+2942 
-2953 ASRRDVQ
+2953 
-2960 VFKSKD
+2960 
-2966 SEGSSNKAQTRH
+2966 
-2978 ADKEKQGE
+2978 
-2986 AVDPSSLEMST
+2986 
-2997 GCDQQASKSS
+2997 
-3007 KASRRDV
+3007 
-3014 QVFKS
+3014 
-3019 KDSDGSSNKTE
+3019 
-3030 TRHADEENQRE
+3030 
-3041 AVDHSSLERSP
+3041 
-3052 GCDQQASKSSKA
+3052 
-3064 SRRDVQVFKSKDS
+3064 
-3077 EGRSNKAETRHAD
+3077 
-3090 KEKQGEAF
+3090 
-3098 DPSSLEM
+3098 
-3105 STGCDQQASK
+3105 
-3115 SSKASRKDVQV
+3115 
-3126 FKSKDSEGSS
+3126 
-3136 NKAETRH
+3136 
-3143 ADKEKQGEAVDPSSL
+3143 
-3158 EQSPGCDQQASK
+3158 
-3170 SSKASRK
+3170 
-3177 DVQVFKS
+3177 
-3184 KDSEGS
+3184 
-3190 SNKAET
+3190 
-3196 RHADKEKQGEAVD
+3196 
-3209 PSSLERSPGCD
+3209 
-3220 QQASKSP
+3220 
-3227 KASRRDVQV
+3227 
-3236 FKSKDSEGSS
+3236 
-3246 NKAETQRADREKQG
+3246 ETQRAVTEKQG
-3260 EAVEPSSLQK
+3260 EAVEPSPLDKSL
-3270 SPGPDQQ
+3270 GRDQQ
-3277 TSKSSRD
+3277 ASKSSRD
-3284 FHSDLGALENPVQ
+3284 LHNDVRASDNQVQ
-3297 VCENRERRPDSPE
+3297 VCENRERTPDSPE
-3310 EQQAGSGTQQQDEC
+3310 ERRAGGGTQQQDEC
-3324 TEPLQTEKSLSYHQR
+3324 AETLQMEKSLSYHQR
-3339 EPLPPTDMGKEHVLL
+3339 EPLPPTDVGKEPGLL

-3388 PDSTRWLSEDGVV
+3388 PDSTRWLSDDGVV
-3401 EKRKPDERAQA
+3401 EKRKPDERPQA
-3412 NKEEPP
+3412 NKEEAP
-3418 FCPSGDIMLGE
+3418 FCPSGDIMLGD

-3454 PHFNSCG
+3454 PHFNNSG
-3461 STTVRARKK
+3461 STTARARKK
-3470 CLRGLAHWQK
+3470 CLRGLAYWQK

-3557 MLLVSP
+3557 VLLVSP

-3613 LRPDPAHDPVQ
+3613 LRPDPAHDSVQ

-3630 RGHGTDAPLEA
+3630 RGHGTEAPLEA
-3641 GVMHW
+3641 GAMHW

-3674 RTQVVRSELD
+3674 RNQVVRSELD
-3684 LFHALVDL
+3684 LFHAVIDL

-3717 AEQLDLDLYARLSR
+3717 AEQLNLDLYARLSR

-3739 DVLGRILL
+3739 EILGRILL

-3767 YYNVMHRRVPLY
+3767 YYHVMHRRVPLY
-3779 SFRLLSEWFSK
+3779 SFRLLSEWFNK

-3852 RSHRMVALSASTAQ
+3852 RSHRMVALSPSTAQ

-3928 CSSLEVPMQLVKSLR
+3928 CSSLEVPTQFVKSLR
-3943 DHITVSPA
+3943 NHITVSPA

-3982 MSQCTN
+3982 MSQSTN

-4046 AIVPGAR
+4046 AIIPGAR

-4080 IADQVTAQNPRP
+4080 IADRVTAQNPRP

-4230 VYGHPGQRLIELARS
+4230 VYGHPGQRLIELVRS

-4271 RVLRLLGADCLQ
+4271 RILRLLGSDCLQ

-4298 PGTMAAYVTV
+4298 PGTMAAYVVV

-4327 CEADPGYAALVLGGK
+4327 CEADPAYAALVLGGK
-4342 VQRVQKALLELQAV
+4342 VQRVQKALLELQVV

-4397 NSVSTTS
+4397 NSASTTS